1 MPKSIGPRAPR
12 TKTEFLNRILSIDFN
27 GDLRDLFP
35 EGVNVERSR
44 GHSVMLV
51 AKNDPDARFQIVVRK
66 PRTEEQLAAMR
77 EKQSAKPRVR
87 RRPKRASAG
96 AMAASEAPGK
106 DGAQRH

>member
-77 EKQSAKPRVR
+77 EKQTAKPRA

-96 AMAASEAPGK
+96 AMASNEATSK

>member
-1 MPKSIGPRAPR
+1 MPKSAGPRAPR

-66 PRTEEQLAAMR
+66 PRTEAQLAAAR
-77 EKQSAKPRVR
+77 EKKAAPRVR
-87 RRPKRASAG
+87 RPKKASAG
-96 AMAASEAPGK
+96 AMAHAGHEGG
-106 DGAQRH
+106 DGARRS